1 MPRLKKEVK
10 GRKVVVEATLFALL
24 GADRA
29 ESAGGYSSPATGVV
43 LVLLAAAV
51 LMMGVFPSP
60 LLALVQ

>member
-1 MPRLKKEVK
+1 MYFR
-10 GRKVVVEATLFALL
+10 
-24 GADRA
+24 DRA

-51 LMMGVFPSP
+51 LLLGVFPSP